1 MVTVGDIQLSV
12 GKLGGKG
19 SKCILVI
26 DCPKRMSYAVGI
38 GKALIGSAARKT
50 VNKLGCFALFILVK

>member
-19 SKCILVI
+19 SKLLLVI
-26 DCPKRMSYAVGI
+26 NCPKRMSYAVGI
-38 GKALIGSAARKT
+38 GKALVRNAA
-50 VNKLGCFALFILVK
+50 